1 MPTGTGKTAVMT
13 GLCFALKA
21 KKVLIVTPSHLVRKQ
36 IAEEFEALDVLRKN
50 NLLTSESPAPHVY
63 QLKQIIEDPAEWA
76 DIIANHDVVVAIPGT
91 LSKVSDLASTLP
103 ATSFDLVLVD
113 EAHHSRA
120 KSWSF
125 ILSHFADAKQ
135 VLLTATAFRNDKKEI
150 KARLV
155 YNYRLKQAYEDGL
168 FSKIQYISVET
179 EQYNSTAEKDAAIAQ
194 ITAQLYDKQR
204 IYGHKIIIR
213 TDSRNR
219 ANELKKIYDA
229 MTSLKLEIISSDY
242 KNITLDRKIEQ
253 LKQDQ
258 LDGVICVDMM
268 GEGYNFPSLKIA
280 AIHAPHK
287 SLAITL
293 QFIGRIARTNT
304 AQAETAWVVA
314 GKHEFAIESE
324 QLFKEDKDWSSI
336 LPEMHATKTDAT
348 EAYQTFLDTFEIATN
363 ADPSYVVQTE
373 EAVAID
379 NADLRPF
386 FHAKL
391 FQVSRSTSSIPLAPD
406 GVDVIDVNLVD
417 IDHKMDFATISS
429 LSQVVLRHHFISHDF
444 QTAIYVV
451 AELIQPAWYTADDN
465 LKDIRNSLII
475 IYYDTQSGI
484 LCICSSLKDNDL
496 YEKIAAAFVK
506 PSAFHEQI
514 SLPRLKRILA
524 GWENPKFYNI
534 GMRSRKARGSS
545 ESYRNILGSV
555 AQNSLN
561 ASDAFNYT
569 RGHSFGEGFDSV
581 LGKDMLLGISTGS
594 KVWSIHDGKIDVL
607 LEWLQSLVT
616 KVADPAMDNLYSP
629 LAELDCGKDIARFPI
644 SAANPLLVA
653 DWDGT
658 VYERETQIV
667 FLDTD
672 REAVEQS
679 LLISCALRVVRE
691 ECTAER
697 IVFEVT
703 KNNVSAK
710 LQYRITPQLEYSYC
724 EDSLHTI
731 AFLTGKNINSKKDFM
746 ADLRSHPIN
755 FYFENLSKLVG
766 RTLMVFSPSG
776 INTFNAGNI
785 IQTDWLANNVNV
797 SREFYSLDDTL
808 LNQGTL
814 DNRLSIHDYI
824 IELAKTDYDVVYY
837 DHDSLEIADVIAIK
851 SDGIKFYHC
860 KKQSGAEPQCSIE
873 DIYEV
878 CGQAV
883 KSTIWTNR
891 KLLFKQLVARNKGKT
906 TGGRVKQGT
915 LDQAEAILSG
925 FNHPTLPIEIVIVH
939 PGLKSK
945 NHRGAQQAAFER
957 IRLLFSGAEAYMD
970 SISRSKLSVMSS

>member
-1 MPTGTGKTAVMT
+1 MSTFIDHYANFLLREEFEEVKGFRKNQMGAIGAVLGHFSVKQEPALISMPTGTGKTAVMT
-13 GLCFALKA
+13 GLCFALRA

-50 NLLTSESPAPHVY
+50 NLLASESPAPRVY
-63 QLKQIIEDPAEWA
+63 QLKQVIDDSTEWA
-76 DIIANHDVVVAIPGT
+76 SILANHDVVVAIPGT
-91 LSKVSDLASTLP
+91 LSKVSDLANILP

-113 EAHHSRA
+113 EAHHSLA

-125 ILSHFADAKQ
+125 ILTHFAGAKQ

-168 FSKIQYISVET
+168 FSKIKYIPVET
-179 EQYNSTAEKDAAIAQ
+179 EQYTSEAEKDAAIAQ
-194 ITAQLYDKQR
+194 VTAKLFNTQLV
-204 IYGHKIIIR
+204 YGHKIIIR
-213 TDSRNR
+213 TNSRNR
-219 ANELKKIYDA
+219 ADELKKIYNA
-229 MTSLKLEIISSDY
+229 NTSLKLEIISSDY
-242 KNITLDRKIEQ
+242 KNITLDRKIEK
-253 LKQDQ
+253 LKQGQ

-287 SLAITL
+287 SLAVTL

-304 AQAETAWVVA
+304 AQSETAWVVA

-324 QLFKEDKDWSSI
+324 QLFKEDKDWSSV

-348 EAYQTFLDTFEIATN
+348 EAYQTFLDTFEIATD

-391 FQVSRSTSSIPLAPD
+391 FQVSRSLSSTPLASD
-406 GVDVIDVNLVD
+406 GIEVIDVHLVN
-417 IDHKMDFATISS
+417 IDHKIDFTTISG
-429 LSQVVLRHHFISHDF
+429 LSQVVLRHHFVSHDF
-444 QTAIYVV
+444 QTAVYVV
-451 AELIQPAWYTADDN
+451 AELIQPAWYTANDN

-475 IYYDTQSGI
+475 VHYDTGSGI
-484 LCICSSLKDNDL
+484 LCICSSLKDSEL

-506 PSAFHEQI
+506 PTAFHEQI

-524 GWENPKFYNI
+524 GWEKPKFYNI

-545 ESYRNILGSV
+545 ESYKNILGSV

-607 LEWLQSLVT
+607 LEWLQSLAT
-616 KVADPAMDNLYSP
+616 KIADPAMDNLYSP
-629 LAELDCGKDIARFPI
+629 LAELDCGRDITRFPV
-644 SAANPLLVA
+644 STTNPILLA
-653 DWDGT
+653 DWDG
-658 VYERETQIV
+658 VLYERETQIV
-667 FLDTD
+667 FLDND
-672 REAVEQS
+672 GEAVEQS
-679 LLISCALRVVRE
+679 LLISCTLRVIRE
-691 ECTAER
+691 ECNADK
-697 IVFEVT
+697 IVFEIA
-703 KNNVSAK
+703 KSNIIAK
-710 LQYRITPQLEYSYC
+710 LQYAITPRLEYKYC
-724 EDSLHTI
+724 EESSHTI
-731 AFLTGKNINSKKDFM
+731 AFLTGRSISKKRDFITE
-746 ADLRSHPIN
+746 LLNHPVN

-766 RTLMVFSPSG
+766 RTLITFNPSG
-776 INTFNAGNI
+776 INTFNVTSILSIN
-785 IQTDWLANNVNV
+785 WLDVKVNVNK
-797 SREFYSLDDTL
+797 EFYDSDDLL
-808 LNQGTL
+808 LNQGTN
-814 DNRLSIHDYI
+814 DIRFSIHDYI
-824 IELAKTDYDVVYY
+824 VELAKADYDVVYY
-837 DHDSLEIADVIAIK
+837 DHGSLEIADVIAIK
-851 SDGIKFYHC
+851 PDKIKFYHC
-860 KKQSGAEPQCSIE
+860 KKQNGPEPQCSIE

-891 KLLFKQLVARNKGKT
+891 KLLFKQLVTRNKG
-906 TGGRVKQGT
+906 
-915 LDQAEAILSG
+915 
-925 FNHPTLPIEIVIVH
+925 VIAV
-939 PGLKSK
+939 S
-945 NHRGAQQAAFER
+945 
-957 IRLLFSGAEAYMD
+957 
-970 SISRSKLSVMSS
+970 